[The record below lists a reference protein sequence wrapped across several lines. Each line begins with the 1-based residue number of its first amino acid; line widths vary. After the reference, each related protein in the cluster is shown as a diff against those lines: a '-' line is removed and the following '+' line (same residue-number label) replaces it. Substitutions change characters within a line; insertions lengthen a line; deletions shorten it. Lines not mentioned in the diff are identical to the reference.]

1 MTDTSDNRA
10 SRTEIWDRETPLNL
24 DLSGYVRPT
33 ARKGDLVFSWF
44 YLGAAA
50 VCIFFIVF
58 RNFAEFFQRYTIL
71 MEAAA
76 AVLLFLAGKCWFAYA
91 RNSSRFLRWELT
103 PGRILSISEDARG
116 HSFLEMEFYPAGVSS
131 DRVVFTEEYNC
142 PLIDEIL
149 KTGLNALPVL
159 FQPARA
165 DRGAYYVD
173 LRFENGGLSRE
184 NLIRLESAG
193 AGSPE

>member
-1 MTDTSDNRA
+1 MKVTAESGFV
-10 SRTEIWDRETPLNL
+10 RTENWEHDKPLNL
-24 DLSGYVRPT
+24 DLSGYIRPM
-33 ARKGDLVFSWF
+33 ARKGLLVFSWF

-50 VCIFFIVF
+50 LFVFFIVF
-58 RNFAEFFQRYTIL
+58 RNIAVIFQRYVVL

-103 PGRILSISEDARG
+103 PGRILSISEDAQG
-116 HSFLEMEFYPAGVSS
+116 HSFLEMEFCPSGVSS

-142 PLIDEIL
+142 PLIDEIR

-159 FQPARA
+159 YQPSRA

-173 LRFENGGLSRE
+173 LRFRNDGLNRD
-184 NLIRLESAG
+184 NLIRLESAESG
-193 AGSPE
+193 VPE

>member
-1 MTDTSDNRA
+1 MPGIPVVFLDGGSVEGAELAERMLTQALDAGADTDIGTVTAIR
-10 SRTEIWDRETPLNL
+10 DR
-24 DLSGYVRPT
+24 
-33 ARKGDLVFSWF
+33 GDS
-44 YLGAAA
+44 
-50 VCIFFIVF
+50 
-58 RNFAEFFQRYTIL
+58 
-71 MEAAA
+71 
-76 AVLLFLAGKCWFAYA
+76 
-91 RNSSRFLRWELT
+91 
-103 PGRILSISEDARG
+103 
-116 HSFLEMEFYPAGVSS
+116 
-131 DRVVFTEEYNC
+131 RVVFTEEYNC